1 MISHSKSV
9 LTPRYCFKTRCPVYV
24 IHGSEDTIVPFYHGQ
39 TLFQTLPDKCKTVP
53 FWARGAGHNNIEMDM
68 PTAYIKR
75 LQQFIRQCDRL
86 NYPNQLSPRKQVK
99 MMKHA
104 QQQQQ
109 QQAQYHRHP
118 ASMSQRMEALG
129 RQQDGVFRDGSSNT
143 VSATSGR
150 PIITRYAS
158 QDSYHPTTSKQRKQ
172 KGTLVMRSV
181 APPPSSQM
189 NQPGPH
195 QKSNS
200 GGNNSAHA
208 FVGSSR
214 RSNAGSNWSV
224 NSPSYNQYPPSST
237 TIQGGMQQQQ
247 HQIVDYGSS
256 STNSRHVRVRR
267 HQYNRT
273 MSDTGMLHSSP
284 SSSSHHSSSS
294 SSHAAGYSQKQYQHH
309 YQQQLTPRQLHQV
322 QEQVQYYPPFD
333 NNSRVSSQRVQTQ
346 QRYRE

>member
-1 MISHSKSV
+1 
-9 LTPRYCFKTRCPVYV
+9 
-24 IHGSEDTIVPFYHGQ
+24 
-39 TLFQTLPDKCKTVP
+39 
-53 FWARGAGHNNIEMDM
+53 M

-143 VSATSGR
+143 VGATSGR

-181 APPPSSQM
+181 APPPSSSQM

-208 FVGSSR
+208 FVGSGR
-214 RSNAGSNWSV
+214 RSNAGSNWTCV

-237 TIQGGMQQQQ
+237 TIQGGC
-247 HQIVDYGSS
+247 DYGSS